1 MREKDNRIGYVSL
14 FIIVIVG
21 LNLNFSI
28 QAHDKERRDFCISK
42 GFSGYDH
49 DFIPQIYFCYKQNG
63 EKIYMASYA
72 GNYSLF
78 DPAKS
83 CDTLQFKVRYAS
95 SFSIQKCLAKYLDLN
110 LTNNAFKPRSGKNA

>member
-83 CDTLQFKVRYAS
+83 CDTLQFKESKICEFFFYPEMSCKIPR
-95 SFSIQKCLAKYLDLN
+95 
-110 LTNNAFKPRSGKNA
+110 FKFNEQCI